1 MSMNTGD
8 YDVGLGKLYYDK
20 HPEVQINTDRSL
32 IHAQMLADA
41 PRQAMAGVD
50 VTDEDDE
57 YDDEYRLAH
66 GEGFLLDA
74 TWSDARDAWIIEL
87 NCPSGKTA
95 VVEQAEVGYDDPPY
109 NALVNL
115 ADELAAATGIK
126 RDWISVQDADWH
138 PPAWE

>member
-1 MSMNTGD
+1 MSIDTD
-8 YDVGLGKLYYDK
+8 SYRYYDQ
-20 HPEVQINTDRSL
+20 HPEVQVNTDRSL

-41 PRQAMAGVD
+41 PRQAMAGV
-50 VTDEDDE
+50 EAGDDD
-57 YDDEYRLAH
+57 YDDEYRISG

-87 NCPSGKTA
+87 TCPLGKTF

-109 NALVNL
+109 SELVSL